1 VIGQEEAVTK
11 VAKAI
16 RRSRSGVA
24 SEKRPIGSFV
34 FMGPTG
40 VGKTELA
47 RVLAREV
54 FGSADAL
61 IKIDMSE
68 FGEKHTTSR
77 LIGAPAGYVGYEDG
91 GKLTDK
97 VRRQPYSVI
106 LFDEIEKAHPEV
118 FQLMLQLLE
127 DGTLTDAK
135 GRAVSFRNT
144 IIIMTSNLGADKM
157 MKESTLG
164 FGGTTSE
171 SKLEDIHARNARA
184 TQEELE
190 KFMRPELINR
200 LDGVVT
206 FRALTR
212 PEVGKIFDLLVEELR
227 QRLVRQSIGIH
238 VTPAAKK
245 YLIGKGYS
253 TKFGA
258 RPLRRTI
265 EDELEH
271 RIAEGILGSEYQKGA
286 ILEVRMDKGVLQIEP
301 RNESDK

>member
-1 VIGQEEAVTK
+1 
-11 VAKAI
+11 
-16 RRSRSGVA
+16 
-24 SEKRPIGSFV
+24 
-34 FMGPTG
+34 
-40 VGKTELA
+40 
-47 RVLAREV
+47 
-54 FGSADAL
+54 
-61 IKIDMSE
+61 
-68 FGEKHTTSR
+68 
-77 LIGAPAGYVGYEDG
+77 
-91 GKLTDK
+91 
-97 VRRQPYSVI
+97 
-106 LFDEIEKAHPEV
+106 
-118 FQLMLQLLE
+118 
-127 DGTLTDAK
+127 
-135 GRAVSFRNT
+135 
-144 IIIMTSNLGADKM
+144 
-157 MKESTLG
+157 
-164 FGGTTSE
+164 